1 MYDNVLES
9 GWTNE
14 LMQAFV
20 LFQTGGMCTKVADW
34 AFYVR
39 HI

>member
-1 MYDNVLES
+1 MYDNALES
-9 GWTNE
+9 GRTSE

-20 LFQTGGMCTKVADW
+20 LFLTGGMCTKVADW
-34 AFYVR
+34 AFHVR